1 MSPSSSAQALKAFKA
16 RPVPVPLDCGVQ
28 NYDWGEKGSGAYIP
42 RLLGVSPEP
51 GKTYAEL
58 WIGDHPVKPARLDR
72 PGLSVELPDLIRAAP
87 DEVLGARF
95 RKRFGDRLPFLMKVL
110 AAGKALSIQA
120 HPTKIQAEEGFA
132 REEAAGIPRNDP
144 RRNYRDDNHK
154 PEILVALTPFHGLN
168 GFRPLEEIAD
178 AFEMETPELK
188 PLMPDI
194 LDRLAQAETSEARRG
209 VLKELYE
216 RCMTLPQS
224 EVNALLTPLLQ
235 RLENDPA
242 APFAEDR
249 REHWVL
255 RADAD
260 YSRGPDKDRG
270 LFSIYWLNLVL
281 LAPGRAMFL
290 DAGELHAYLRGVGVE
305 VMANSDNVLRGGLTP
320 KHVDV
325 PELLRTLTFEDGLP
339 EILGP
344 GSEGVY
350 RTSAPEFEVAVHRLA
365 AGGALDR
372 PSQRGP
378 DVLLSTEGEA
388 SVRSAWGEAPL
399 GPPRPVLVPAGA
411 GAYKVLAKGKA
422 VVYRSS
428 VPEL

>member
-1 MSPSSSAQALKAFKA
+1 MSPSSSAEALKVFKA

-42 RLLGVSPEP
+42 KLLGVAPEP
-51 GKTYAEL
+51 VKTYAEL
-58 WIGDHPVKPARLDR
+58 WIGDHPVKPARVDLE
-72 PGLSVELPDLIRAAP
+72 GMNVELPDLIRAAP
-87 DEVLGARF
+87 DEVLGAGF

-120 HPTKIQAEEGFA
+120 HPTKRQAEEGFA

-154 PEILVALTPFHGLN
+154 PEILIALTPFHGLN

-178 AFEMETPELK
+178 AFETEAPELK

-194 LDRLAQAETSEARRG
+194 LDRLAQAETSEARRD

-216 RCMTLPQS
+216 RCMTLPQG
-224 EVNALLTPLLQ
+224 EANALLAPLIQ
-235 RLENDPA
+235 RLKSDPA
-242 APFAEDR
+242 APFSEEY

-270 LFSIYWLNLVL
+270 LFSIYLLNLVL

-344 GSEGVY
+344 GAEGVY
-350 RTSAPEFEVAVHRLA
+350 RTPAPEFEVAVHRLA

-372 PSQRGP
+372 PARRGP
-378 DVLLSTEGEA
+378 DILLATEGEA
-388 SVRSAWGEAPL
+388 SVRAAWGEAPL
-399 GPPRPVLVPAGA
+399 RPPRPVLVPAGA
-411 GAYKVLAKGKA
+411 GAYKVVAKGKA

>member
-1 MSPSSSAQALKAFKA
+1 
-16 RPVPVPLDCGVQ
+16 VQ
-28 NYDWGEKGSGAYIP
+28 NYDWGEKGSGAFIP
-42 RLLGVSPEP
+42 RLLGLSPEP

-58 WIGDHPVKPARLDR
+58 WIGDHPVKPARVDR

-87 DEVLGARF
+87 DEVLGSAF

-132 REEAAGIPRNDP
+132 REEAAGVARNDP

-168 GFRPLEEIAD
+168 GFRPLEEIAEVLEGE
-178 AFEMETPELK
+178 APELK

-194 LDRLAQAETSEARRG
+194 RDRLDTAPDAEARR
-209 VLKELYE
+209 VILKDLYE
-216 RCMTLPQS
+216 RCMTLPQG
-224 EVNALLTPLLQ
+224 EVNALLAPLLQ
-235 RLENDPA
+235 RLEKDPA
-242 APFAEDR
+242 APFPEDR

-260 YSRGPDKDRG
+260 YSRGPEKDRG

-344 GSEGVY
+344 GAEGIY
-350 RTSAPEFEVAVHRLA
+350 FTPAPEFEVAVHHLA

-372 PSQRGP
+372 PAKRGP
-378 DVLLSTEGEA
+378 DVLLATEGEA
-388 SVRSAWGEAPL
+388 FVRAAWGEALLRPS
-399 GPPRPVLVPAGA
+399 RPVLVPAGG

-428 VPEL
+428 VPEP